1 MCRNENAWNVMYNA
15 YNCMKM
21 SGGAVNGARNTKNK
35 RYSQIIITTHFIHK
49 ILSAIQKLTHALS
62 NVVSNF
68 HIKIKPHFGVPNTPE
83 TQVPM

>member
-1 MCRNENAWNVMYNA
+1 
-15 YNCMKM
+15 MKIG
-21 SGGAVNGARNTKNK
+21 GGAVNGPRNTKNK
-35 RYSQIIITTHFIHK
+35 MYIQITVTTHFIHK

-62 NVVSNF
+62 NIVSNF